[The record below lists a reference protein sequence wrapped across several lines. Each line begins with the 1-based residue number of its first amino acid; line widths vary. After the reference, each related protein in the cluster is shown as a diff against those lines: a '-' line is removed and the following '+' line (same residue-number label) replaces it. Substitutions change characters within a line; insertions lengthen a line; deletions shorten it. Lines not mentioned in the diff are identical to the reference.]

1 LGPLKPDATALNVT
15 VCPGVTVELG
25 ESDWIDSEACA
36 LTVICSSTVAVSPC
50 ESLTVIVRLCVPTS
64 LLFGVQLK
72 LPDELMSPV
81 EAVPLANESLR
92 AYVGLLKPDAD
103 TVNETFV
110 PTLTLVLGESD
121 CMETETLAYAK
132 LNGKSNEL
140 NPNTSAINFFI

>member
-1 LGPLKPDATALNVT
+1 
-15 VCPGVTVELG
+15 
-25 ESDWIDSEACA
+25 
-36 LTVICSSTVAVSPC
+36 
-50 ESLTVIVRLCVPTS
+50 
-64 LLFGVQLK
+64 
-72 LPDELMSPV
+72 MSPV